1 MYNFTKRA
9 AGTGPTLEVIADRI
23 ISEGNGGGQVLDG
36 NGRMPNLDDKEFN
49 LVRLLQNPLHSPFLS
64 SSETVLEVKIDHSA
78 CVGLFKRLRGWKPPF
93 LSKLRPSRPA

>member
-49 LVRLLQNPLHSPFLS
+49 LY
-64 SSETVLEVKIDHSA
+64 
-78 CVGLFKRLRGWKPPF
+78 
-93 LSKLRPSRPA
+93 

>member
-36 NGRMPNLDDKEFN
+36 NGRMPNLDDKGI
-49 LVRLLQNPLHSPFLS
+49 QPLEALAKPLAQPFFM
-64 SSETVLEVKIDHSA
+64 VIRN
-78 CVGLFKRLRGWKPPF
+78 GFG
-93 LSKLRPSRPA
+93 SKN